1 MLNWISNTDFIPE
14 VVDISFDL
22 GDVVAK
28 EKALKISEEL
38 VLQVV
43 GDEASL
49 LKVNADNE
57 YVDTVLEL
65 NGDIFKTIDLDVLP
79 NMTMIEFFKLASQKE
94 DNRGI

>member
-1 MLNWISNTDFIPE
+1 MFNWISNTDFIPE
-14 VVDISFDL
+14 VVDISFNL
-22 GDVVAK
+22 QDVVAK

-38 VLQVV
+38 VLQVD

-65 NGDIFKTIDLDVLP
+65 NGDIFKTIDLDILP
-79 NMTMIEFFKLASQKE
+79 NMTLLEFFKLASKE
-94 DNRGI
+94 V